1 MLIRRKIITPG
12 VVGALLIGLTAAS
25 LAAADSAADRISKAI
40 DGGDIALN
48 LRYRYEFVDQEGL
61 PKDAGA
67 STLRSRV
74 TLTSGKISGFHGV
87 VEVDN
92 VAYLGGDN
100 FNNTENGKTAYPVV
114 ADPDY
119 TEINQ
124 AFISYAFNDKNT
136 ATVGRQRI
144 DHAGQRFLG
153 GVAWRQNEQTF
164 DAARIQLTPLAGLT
178 VDYSYIWQVNR
189 IFGPE
194 GADAEFAGDTH
205 ATLLSYKIA
214 EGHTV
219 SAFSYIL
226 DFDEAPALSSKTYGL
241 DYIGAVRL
249 SDSISLGIQLTAAKQ
264 KEHDNNPADFS
275 TNYYLGELTT
285 GFRPF
290 SLAIGREVLSS
301 DNGVSFQTPLATL
314 HKFQGFADK
323 FLVTPVKGI
332 EDSYLKLTT
341 KIAGVTLIAFYHDF
355 KAEKG
360 SMDYGSELDF
370 VAAYPISKNYS
381 VLFKYAAYNA
391 NDFSVDTD
399 KAWLELSA
407 AF

>member
-153 GVAWRQNEQTF
+153 GVAWRQNEQIF

>member
-1 MLIRRKIITPG
+1 MLIRRKINPPG
-12 VVGALLIGLTAAS
+12 VVGTLLIGLTAAS

-153 GVAWRQNEQTF
+153 GVAWRQNEQIF

-249 SDSISLGIQLTAAKQ
+249 SDSIDVQV
-264 KEHDNNPADFS
+264 KEVADA
-275 TNYYLGELTT
+275 LDIH
-285 GFRPF
+285 PF
-290 SLAIGREVLSS
+290 MLSRWRKEYREGKIV
-301 DNGVSFQTPLATL
+301 
-314 HKFQGFADK
+314 ADK
-323 FLVTPVKGI
+323 RK
-332 EDSYLKLTT
+332 KLTNISS
-341 KIAGVTLIAFYHDF
+341 KQ
-355 KAEKG
+355 EK
-360 SMDYGSELDF
+360 
-370 VAAYPISKNYS
+370 
-381 VLFKYAAYNA
+381 
-391 NDFSVDTD
+391 
-399 KAWLELSA
+399 ELS
-407 AF
+407 